1 LNTGANPTIASYN
14 AIGVK
19 IYNATGILVR
29 FEKDFFFKFE
39 KRSSLLCT
47 FLALRIV
54 VNLKVV
60 EFFFF
65 MRCFETLFS

>member
-29 FEKDFFFKFE
+29 FEKDFF
-39 KRSSLLCT
+39 S
-47 FLALRIV
+47 
-54 VNLKVV
+54 NLKNALAYYVH
-60 EFFFF
+60 FW
-65 MRCFETLFS
+65 RCG